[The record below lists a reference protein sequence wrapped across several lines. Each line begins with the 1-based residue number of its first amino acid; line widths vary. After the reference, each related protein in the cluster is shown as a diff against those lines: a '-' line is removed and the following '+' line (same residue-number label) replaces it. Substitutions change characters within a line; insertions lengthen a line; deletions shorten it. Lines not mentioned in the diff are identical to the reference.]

1 MGVLLKGVF
10 IDLRAGNFVHAKT
23 QLRASC
29 LHACHR
35 VRNLLSPGLGLQ
47 IFTPFSFLLQ
57 YFTSIFYFKN
67 FTSILGEHSSNK
79 KNKKVKKSLPSNL
92 DSSELEQESS
102 SNNNDNGNNFVDFK
116 QYHFLQGL
124 IFVKQ
129 LHLVVFYDLQKKLST
144 NRKQKTKSN

>member
-1 MGVLLKGVF
+1 MGVVLKGVF

-29 LHACHR
+29 VHARHR

-67 FTSILGEHSSNK
+67 FTSILGEHSCNK
-79 KNKKVKKSLPSNL
+79 KNKVKKSLPSNL

-102 SNNNDNGNNFVDFK
+102 SNNNNNGNNFVDFK
-116 QYHFLQGL
+116 QYPFLQGL

-129 LHLVVFYDLQKKLST
+129 LHLGTFYELQKKPEH
-144 NRKQKTKSN
+144 